1 MSRVF
6 RCGLKYASIETGR
19 ALSYVCIEGEGHIT
33 DARNTKTP
41 LDCVKLLHSL
51 AGGEWRWIA

>member
-6 RCGLKYASIETGR
+6 RCGFKYASIETGR

-33 DARNTKTP
+33 DAKNTRTVQ
-41 LDCVKLLHSL
+41 DCLRVLHEQ